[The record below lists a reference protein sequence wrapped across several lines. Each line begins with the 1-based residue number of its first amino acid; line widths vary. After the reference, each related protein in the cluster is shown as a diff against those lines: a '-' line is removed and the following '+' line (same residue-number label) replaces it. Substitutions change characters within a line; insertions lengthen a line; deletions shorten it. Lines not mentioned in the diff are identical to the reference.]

1 MLILIW
7 AEDNNGIIG
16 NNNNLPWSIPSD
28 MQFFKNTTI
37 NNVVVMGRKTFD
49 SLGKKPLPKRQNI
62 VLTSDLELIENQ
74 PYDNVEFTSRLKP
87 IIELSKSKDVYI
99 IGGLSIYNQFMP
111 YADMILRTKIQKSY
125 KGNTRMNDVTRDFL
139 KTKTIKVKNKK
150 EPELWFETYVRLDK

>member
-7 AEDNNGIIG
+7 AEDTNGIIG
-16 NNNNLPWSIPSD
+16 NDNKLPWSIPSD
-28 MQFFKNTTI
+28 MQFFRNTTM

-49 SLGKKPLPKRQNI
+49 GLSKKPLPKRKNI

-74 PYDNVEFTSRLKP
+74 PYDNVEFTGRLKP
-87 IIELSKSKDVYI
+87 IIELSKNKDVYI

-125 KGNTRMNDVTRDFL
+125 KGDTKMNDITRDFL
-139 KTKTIKVKNKK
+139 RVKTTKVKNKK
-150 EPELWFETYVRLDK
+150 EQTIP